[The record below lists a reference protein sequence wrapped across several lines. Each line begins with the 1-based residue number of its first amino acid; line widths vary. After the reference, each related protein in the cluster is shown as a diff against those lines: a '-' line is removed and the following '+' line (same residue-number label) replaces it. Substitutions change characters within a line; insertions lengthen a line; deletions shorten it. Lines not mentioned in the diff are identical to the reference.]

1 MAVAGFIFGGKP
13 VILRPDFQSIHVS
26 LIDKLKTRWQLQ
38 SGIQVIVVLIVFAC
52 TGYSVILI
60 KHLVGITVES
70 PASHRVLFY
79 VAVLPVYNLMLL
91 GYGFIFG
98 QFKFFLAFE
107 KRFFKRI
114 IGLFTKQKHDKS

>member
-1 MAVAGFIFGGKP
+1 VSFIE
-13 VILRPDFQSIHVS
+13 
-26 LIDKLKTRWQLQ
+26 KLKNRWHLQ

-70 PASHRVLFY
+70 PVSHRVLFY
-79 VAVLPVYNLMLL
+79 VGVLPIYNLMLL

-114 IGLFTKQKHDKS
+114 AGLFTKQKHDKS

>member
-1 MAVAGFIFGGKP
+1 VSFIE
-13 VILRPDFQSIHVS
+13 
-26 LIDKLKTRWQLQ
+26 KLKNRWHLQ

-60 KHLVGITVES
+60 KHLVGISAES
-70 PASHRVLFY
+70 PVSHRVFFY
-79 VAVLPVYNLMLL
+79 LGVLPIYNLMLL

-114 IGLFTKQKHDKS
+114 SGLFTKQKHDNN